1 MTKHNVYLGLGA
13 NLGDKEQTIREAIK
27 RIGEQIGYI
36 ISLSAL
42 HTTEPWGFCSDNNF
56 VNAVVCCQTTL
67 TPRQVLEHTQSIER
81 QLGRTSKTV
90 NGEYHDRMIDID
102 ILLYDDYVVDEPDL
116 KIPHPLMEEREFV
129 MKPLKEIMDSK

>member
-1 MTKHNVYLGLGA
+1 MG
-13 NLGDKEQTIREAIK
+13 
-27 RIGEQIGYI
+27 
-36 ISLSAL
+36 
-42 HTTEPWGFCSDNNF
+42 
-56 VNAVVCCQTTL
+56 VVCCQTTL

-81 QLGRTSKTV
+81 QLGRTSKTA

>member
-1 MTKHNVYLGLGA
+1 
-13 NLGDKEQTIREAIK
+13 
-27 RIGEQIGYI
+27 
-36 ISLSAL
+36 
-42 HTTEPWGFCSDNNF
+42 
-56 VNAVVCCQTTL
+56 L
-67 TPRQVLEHTQSIER
+67 TPHQVLEHTQSIER